1 MRISNSYDMS
11 KRFWTRGALFQWK
24 YFFKALRR
32 RPPSR
37 VYRGN
42 KTFEVWIHR
51 NTLFVKNISFAFP
64 KSHNLDNV
72 FNIYKSLWS
81 SGNIDLSKFVTYTI
95 SSLGNIDFQS
105 FKPKVWI
112 LCLKTCF
119 RWCGFHIPQ
128 RTFSFSTS
136 IPVTWRVSDL

>member
-1 MRISNSYDMS
+1 MRISNFMICANEFEQDGHYSNESIFS
-11 KRFWTRGALFQWK
+11 KPWW
-24 YFFKALRR
+24 
-32 RPPSR
+32 RPPFR

-64 KSHNLDNV
+64 KSHNLDFV
-72 FNIYKSLWS
+72 FNIYKNLC
-81 SGNIDLSKFVTYTI
+81 
-95 SSLGNIDFQS
+95 SLGNIDVSKLVTYTVSLVGKIDFKS
-105 FKPKVWI
+105 FKPQVWI

-119 RWCGFHIPQ
+119 RLCGFHIPQ

-136 IPVTWRVSDL
+136 IPATWRVSDL

>member
-1 MRISNSYDMS
+1 MC

-24 YFFKALRR
+24 YFFKTLIR

-64 KSHNLDNV
+64 KSHNLDFV
-72 FNIYKSLWS
+72 FNIYKNLC
-81 SGNIDLSKFVTYTI
+81 
-95 SSLGNIDFQS
+95 SLGNIDVSKLVTFTVILVAKID
-105 FKPKVWI
+105 FKSSKPHVWI

-119 RWCGFHIPQ
+119 RLCGFHIPQ

-136 IPVTWRVSDL
+136 IPATWRVSDL